1 MRIVGDDT
9 SFPMVSVHSV
19 SDETGIMI
27 IVSVREATNGLPRI
41 SVISSLKAA
50 DKVEPKDIY
59 GLCLARGPSGCH
71 SHRDRLGASAI
82 PKKANTYEYEREKM
96 GKGLG
101 MSRYLL

>member
-1 MRIVGDDT
+1 MACRGYL
-9 SFPMVSVHSV
+9 SYF
-19 SDETGIMI
+19 
-27 IVSVREATNGLPRI
+27 
-41 SVISSLKAA
+41 LKAA
-50 DKVEPKDIY
+50 DKVEPKDLY